1 MSSNGDLMATYVGGT
16 DECIAAIV
24 DHPDLEAFPVQATD
38 KVTWDSDTINP
49 RPL

>member
-1 MSSNGDLMATYVGGT
+1 MATYVGGT